1 MGLYQDVKV
10 KSVSLLVLLVLEGLG
25 VNFRTMTD
33 KVAS

>member
-10 KSVSLLVLLVLEGLG
+10 KSVSLLVLLEGLG